1 MYYNR
6 DFYEEID
13 SMMINIIVSE
23 LKLITTTMA
32 GLVSTLSAAITY
44 VVIITPVRIYEYI
57 KEYRYQMKKYEMDE
71 QIRFQLWKE
80 DADQNIK

>member
-6 DFYEEID
+6 DYYEEID
-13 SMMINIIVSE
+13 SMMIDIIVSE
-23 LKLITTTMA
+23 LKLITETMA
-32 GLVSTLSAAITY
+32 GLVSTLIAAITY
-44 VVIITPVRIYEYI
+44 VVILTPVRIYEYI
-57 KEYRYQMKKYEMDE
+57 RECWYQTKKYEMDE

>member
-23 LKLITTTMA
+23 LKLITTTIA

-44 VVIITPVRIYEYI
+44 VVIITPVRIYECI